1 MKWSSLPYA
10 AACFCGERAASLRHD
25 SVSEVLLQRMPER
38 IVSILSSLL
47 NTARPI
53 NKRCRTGTFRKDTTM
68 TTVVNTIE
76 PIGFELDDLEL
87 SVVPGVCTPAV
98 IDGGAA
104 VAIALGLIIFVVA
117 NS

>member
-1 MKWSSLPYA
+1 
-10 AACFCGERAASLRHD
+10 
-25 SVSEVLLQRMPER
+25 
-38 IVSILSSLL
+38 
-47 NTARPI
+47 
-53 NKRCRTGTFRKDTTM
+53 M